1 MTTDTYQSLL
11 DTEPLQLRGIY
22 NMPGEG
28 FIVELAQ
35 GEQSLLYDRRG
46 LQFRIQQ
53 RKQAGLD
60 TQCEELALHQ
70 INSFGPSAD

>member
-1 MTTDTYQSLL
+1 MNAETHESLL
-11 DTEPLQLRGIY
+11 STEPSQLRGIY

-35 GEQSLLYDRRG
+35 GERSLLYDRRG
-46 LQFRIQQ
+46 LQFRIQR

-60 TQCEELALHQ
+60 TECEELALHQ